1 MLVLS
6 RKVGEKVNIGY
17 NVVVTVLEARGKR
30 IRIGFECPTSV
41 PIHRSEVYNRI
52 QESSNSNSINRLQ
65 EDSNH
70 M

>member
-30 IRIGFECPTSV
+30 IRIGIECPASV
-41 PIHRSEVYNRI
+41 PIHRNEVFNRI

-65 EDSNH
+65 EDFNH